1 MSLMEPDAATGPTA
15 VVIGEMCDGFF
26 TLMLFGVKDKEGRD
40 FGR

>member
-1 MSLMEPDAATGPTA
+1 MSSMEPDIAVGPMA